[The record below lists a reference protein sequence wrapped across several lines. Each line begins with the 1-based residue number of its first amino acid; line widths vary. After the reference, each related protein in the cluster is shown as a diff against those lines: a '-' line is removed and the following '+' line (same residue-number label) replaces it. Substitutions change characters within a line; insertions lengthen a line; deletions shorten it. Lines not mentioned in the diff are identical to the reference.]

1 MFRVNPVNLKSVSVY
16 CDDVHCVYNGELNE
30 DDLKNAMSFEN
41 SIMRG
46 ASLSQVNAS
55 NEFEFEFEDMIVRGL
70 KNEYDCW
77 YDDVDYQCVC
87 YECTKEMK
95 SYIKSGLLF
104 EYDNHVYPLNCGYH
118 MKCENVKKAIST
130 CLVSH
135 GYLLKSEDLSIYYCN
150 EKICEGE
157 SLQSVGVGKNDV
169 LYVLSS
175 GVVNRV
181 NNMRLNELMFG
192 DVNDFVVKA
201 LNNDLNEVNHLI
213 LRMSD
218 DVDVRNVL
226 NDLIGCCL
234 PNVVV
239 LSLLS
244 EDDEIVK
251 SFLNHPC
258 FPCLS
263 RVFVYSEYVD
273 EIENTLELNDYD
285 VKTNQVRGF
294 ERIDTEKS
302 VDAISVSN
310 DNASDSDDAM
320 MELPVLSSKNSIS
333 VDKDSRNY
341 DEKEYA
347 RNNGSIPNQ
356 TEVPSISIKNEVVI
370 NGIHYSV
377 SPARDYAIND
387 DIVHLRKT
395 LIYSPKYGERGD
407 VNTLTNNTICK
418 INAVNRV
425 FNVNMEYN
433 TPYDK
438 MCKII
443 IRVFSCCCTD
453 Y

>member
-16 CDDVHCVYNGELNE
+16 CDDVHCVYNGELND

-55 NEFEFEFEDMIVRGL
+55 NDFEFEFEDMIVRGL

-77 YDDVDYQCVC
+77 YDDADYQCVC

-181 NNMRLNELMFG
+181 NDTRLNELMFS
-192 DVNDFVVKA
+192 DVNDFVAKA

-273 EIENTLELNDYD
+273 EIENTLELNDYE
-285 VKTNQVRGF
+285 VKTNQIGGL
-294 ERIDTEKS
+294 
-302 VDAISVSN
+302 
-310 DNASDSDDAM
+310 DNANFCISDFHMGDESSS
-320 MELPVLSSKNSIS
+320 LSYEHS
-333 VDKDSRNY
+333 VVNGIYYHITSNNTVCTINNIPCTDKCIMYKRIHGFRYHEVN
-341 DEKEYA
+341 EKESGTSINVHSY
-347 RNNGSIPNQ
+347 NGK
-356 TEVPSISIKNEVVI
+356 TLKM
-370 NGIHYSV
+370 
-377 SPARDYAIND
+377 
-387 DIVHLRKT
+387 IVHFALK
-395 LIYSPKYGERGD
+395 GD
-407 VNTLTNNTICK
+407 DLKDC
-418 INAVNRV
+418 
-425 FNVNMEYN
+425 F
-433 TPYDK
+433 
-438 MCKII
+438 
-443 IRVFSCCCTD
+443 IRVCFYNSSD
-453 Y
+453 